1 MEYILF
7 DLDGTLTDPKEGIT
21 RCVKYAIEESGRKA
35 PSLSELEIFIG
46 PPLKEQFKSY
56 LSCDDKEGEWL
67 LFKYRERF
75 SATGLFEN
83 EIYEGIEELLSELK
97 KRGRKIALAT
107 SKPTVYSEKI
117 LEHFNILKYFDEVVG
132 SELSGA
138 RVEKEEVI
146 KEVLSRLNPD
156 LSKTVMVGDRKF
168 DIIAA
173 KKIGIKSVGV
183 KYGYAQKK
191 ELENEAPDYIAETVS
206 DLRDILLF

>member
-1 MEYILF
+1 M
-7 DLDGTLTDPKEGIT
+7 
-21 RCVKYAIEESGRKA
+21 
-35 PSLSELEIFIG
+35 
-46 PPLKEQFKSY
+46 
-56 LSCDDKEGEWL
+56 
-67 LFKYRERF
+67 
-75 SATGLFEN
+75 
-83 EIYEGIEELLSELK
+83 
-97 KRGRKIALAT
+97 
-107 SKPTVYSEKI
+107 
-117 LEHFNILKYFDEVVG
+117 VG